1 MVKTGDT
8 VPKMVCMFALEPAFA
23 ECLREEL
30 PFMDVMPD
38 AVMLPHVKS
47 GIKLPL
53 WVRIFRACIQ
63 ACLDVGKRD
72 FVICSHDC
80 LVFGFENG
88 PIMDRVYTE
97 IDTAKSQKIVHST
110 QS

>member
-8 VPKMVCMFALEPAFA
+8 VPEMVCMFALEPAFV
-23 ECLREEL
+23 EHLREEL

-38 AVMLPHVKS
+38 AVMLPQIKG

-80 LVFGFENG
+80 FVFGVREWTDNG
-88 PIMDRVYTE
+88 PSLHRD
-97 IDTAKSQKIVHST
+97 
-110 QS
+110 